1 MTPDDCGYI
10 RSPPVLFVRRARR
23 VDGRRPEGG
32 GDRGKR
38 RRSKKG
44 ATRVVLVPNVC
55 TSPFYQRTIRLSL
68 DGPISPPTQLV
79 VMVQPRD
86 ALNFP
91 PSLQSIF
98 KILLATREREI
109 CASSRQYSHP
119 PLIIIHHAAH
129 KRTVNTSLGTY
140 SVATTPFLQT
150 SKWRI
155 SRRGCS
161 VERSRDTADRSCAW
175 RTPRGAFPPIPR
187 PTTTTTTTTTR
198 AAAEDAAVVFAAAVI
213 IIVRASSSAVPRTG
227 PHGCGTC
234 ERGARRCA

>member
-1 MTPDDCGYI
+1 MHFAFLPTHNPAL
-10 RSPPVLFVRRARR
+10 S
-23 VDGRRPEGG
+23 RRPYQPANTTC
-32 GDRGKR
+32 GD
-38 RRSKKG
+38 G
-44 ATRVVLVPNVC
+44 ATEG
-55 TSPFYQRTIRLSL
+55 SPLL
-68 DGPISPPTQLV
+68 GGTQLSSS
-79 VMVQPRD
+79 QASNPK
-86 ALNFP
+86 
-91 PSLQSIF
+91 
-98 KILLATREREI
+98 KILLATTREREI

-175 RTPRGAFPPIPR
+175 RTPRGAIPPIPR
-187 PTTTTTTTTTR
+187 PTTTTTTTTR
-198 AAAEDAAVVFAAAVI
+198 AAAADAAVVFAAAVI